1 MNKIREYLVKKCRS
15 LKLNSANPYVEEF
28 TVFII
33 VKIDSLNEL
42 SISIPLIDNRL
53 VKNNKEIIK
62 ISIDRK
68 YL

>member
-1 MNKIREYLVKKCRS
+1 
-15 LKLNSANPYVEEF
+15 LNSSKPYIEEF

-42 SISIPLIDNRL
+42 SIFIPLIESKH

-62 ISIDRK
+62 TNIDKK